1 MKIIAFNTIAVI
13 SGLFVGSLV
22 NFGIVALGPYVIPYP
37 TGVDM
42 SDVESMQENMNLLK
56 PINFLVPFLAH
67 SLGTLAGAAFA
78 ARTAASHPTALATVI
93 GLFFLAGGIAM
104 VSMVGGPPW
113 FVLTDLLLAYL
124 PMSIAGSYL
133 GRPKRRPIS
142 PE

>member
-1 MKIIAFNTIAVI
+1 
-13 SGLFVGSLV
+13 
-22 NFGIVALGPYVIPYP
+22 
-37 TGVDM
+37 M

-56 PINFLVPFLAH
+56 PINFHVPFLAH

-78 ARTAASHPTALATVI
+78 ARTAASHPTAFATVI
-93 GLFFLAGGIAM
+93 GLLFLAGGIAM

-133 GRPKRRPIS
+133 GRPKPRPIS